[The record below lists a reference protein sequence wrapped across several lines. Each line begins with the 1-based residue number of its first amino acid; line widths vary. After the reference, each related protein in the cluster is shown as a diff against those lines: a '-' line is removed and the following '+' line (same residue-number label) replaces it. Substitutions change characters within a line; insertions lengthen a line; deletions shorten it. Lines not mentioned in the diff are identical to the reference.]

1 MSLVTKS
8 RQRIVESN
16 SAVRDMQTKLQQMS
30 DSVVH
35 LRKRIHNLEHSVEAD
50 TFNKNMLGG
59 RLQRVEEEL
68 RRLKQT
74 IANTFDHAAHN
85 NTLAVE
91 NNRLT
96 LQNTELLNQLY
107 AALQQLKQEIDTLK
121 ATPFRIP

>member
-8 RQRIVESN
+8 RQRIVEFN
-16 SAVRDMQTKLQQMS
+16 SAVRDMETKLQRMS

-35 LRKRIHNLEHSVEAD
+35 LRKRIHNLERSVEAD
-50 TFNKNMLGG
+50 TFKKNMLGG

-85 NTLAVE
+85 NTLAVK
-91 NNRLT
+91 NNHLT

-107 AALQQLKQEIDTLK
+107 TALQRLKRKIDTLK